1 MSKAIPETFCTFSA
15 LSAKLY
21 FVINSANTD
30 GGLRERKRAATR
42 TAITAVARSM
52 TAARGLSGF
61 TVEEVCEEAGISRRT
76 FFNYFHSKEDAV
88 IGSFSDELPEDALE
102 AFNQNPS
109 PTPDSISGT
118 LLAAL
123 HVLTV
128 TLMERSSI
136 SRTEVQQFIAA
147 ITAEPQLLA
156 RLTLEGEARERQ
168 FAALVAAREGLDPE
182 HPEVMTATVVF
193 GAVSK
198 KTAQQFFSEDNSR
211 PYRGILEQ
219 NLNAARKL
227 FAQPLATNQELG
239 ANPLETTKDPA

>member
-1 MSKAIPETFCTFSA
+1 MS
-15 LSAKLY
+15 
-21 FVINSANTD
+21 NSANID

-42 TAITAVARSM
+42 TAITAVARSL
-52 TAARGLSGF
+52 TAEHGLNGF
-61 TVEEVCEEAGISRRT
+61 TVEEVCEAAGISRRT

-88 IGSFSDELPEDALE
+88 IGSFSDELPTDALD

-109 PTPDSISGT
+109 RTPDSISET

-168 FAALVAAREGLDPE
+168 FAALVAAREGLESD
-182 HPEVMTATVVF
+182 HPEVMTATVLF

-198 KTAQQFFSEDNSR
+198 KTT
-211 PYRGILEQ
+211 
-219 NLNAARKL
+219 
-227 FAQPLATNQELG
+227 QP
-239 ANPLETTKDPA
+239 P

>member
-1 MSKAIPETFCTFSA
+1 MS
-15 LSAKLY
+15 
-21 FVINSANTD
+21 NSANID

-42 TAITAVARSM
+42 TAITAVARSL
-52 TAARGLSGF
+52 TAEHGLNGF
-61 TVEEVCEEAGISRRT
+61 TVEEVCEAAGISRRT

-88 IGSFSDELPEDALE
+88 IGSFSDELPTDALD

-109 PTPDSISGT
+109 RTPDSISET

-168 FAALVAAREGLDPE
+168 FAGLVAAREGLEPD
-182 HPEVMTATVVF
+182 HPEVMTATVLF

-198 KTAQQFFSEDNSR
+198 KTAQQFFSEDNTR
-211 PYRGILEQ
+211 PYRAILEQ

-227 FAQPLATNQELG
+227 FAQPLATCHQLG
-239 ANPLETTKDPA
+239 PNPLETSKDPA

>member
-1 MSKAIPETFCTFSA
+1 MS
-15 LSAKLY
+15 
-21 FVINSANTD
+21 NSANSD

-52 TAARGLSGF
+52 TAAHGLNGF
-61 TVEEVCEEAGISRRT
+61 TVEEVCQEAGISRRT

-102 AFNQNPS
+102 VFNQNPS
-109 PTPDSISGT
+109 RTPDSISGT

-198 KTAQQFFSEDNSR
+198 KTAQQFFSEDNAR

-239 ANPLETTKDPA
+239 ANPLETTKEPA

>member
-1 MSKAIPETFCTFSA
+1 VS
-15 LSAKLY
+15 
-21 FVINSANTD
+21 NSANTD

-52 TAARGLSGF
+52 TAAHGLNGF

-109 PTPDSISGT
+109 RTPDSISGT

-168 FAALVAAREGLDPE
+168 FAALVAAREGLDPD
-182 HPEVMTATVVF
+182 HPEVTTATVVF

-198 KTAQQFFSEDNSR
+198 KTAQQFFSEDNAR

-227 FAQPLATNQELG
+227 FAQPLATNHELG
-239 ANPLETTKDPA
+239 ANPLETTKEPA

>member
-1 MSKAIPETFCTFSA
+1 MT
-15 LSAKLY
+15 
-21 FVINSANTD
+21 NSANFD

-42 TAITAVARSM
+42 TAITAVARSF
-52 TAARGLSGF
+52 TAARGLNGF

-76 FFNYFHSKEDAV
+76 FFNYFHTKEDAV
-88 IGSFSDELPEDALE
+88 IGSFSDELPEDVLE
-102 AFNQNPS
+102 AFNENPS
-109 PTPDSISGT
+109 RTPGSISGT

-147 ITAEPQLLA
+147 VTAEPQLLA
-156 RLTLEGEARERQ
+156 RLTVEGEARERQ

-182 HPEVMTATVVF
+182 HPEVMTATVLF

-198 KTAQQFFSEDNSR
+198 KTAQQFFSEDNTRS
-211 PYRGILEQ
+211 YRGILEQ

-227 FAQPLATNQELG
+227 FAQPLATNHQLG
-239 ANPLETTKDPA
+239 NNPLETPKDPA

>member
-1 MSKAIPETFCTFSA
+1 
-15 LSAKLY
+15 
-21 FVINSANTD
+21 
-30 GGLRERKRAATR
+30 
-42 TAITAVARSM
+42 M

-168 FAALVAAREGLDPE
+168 FAALVAAREGLDPG

>member
-1 MSKAIPETFCTFSA
+1 MS
-15 LSAKLY
+15 
-21 FVINSANTD
+21 NSANID

-52 TAARGLSGF
+52 TAAHGLNGF
-61 TVEEVCEEAGISRRT
+61 TVEEVCEAAGISRRT

-88 IGSFSDELPEDALE
+88 IGSFSDELPADALE
-102 AFNQNPS
+102 EFNQNPS
-109 PTPDSISGT
+109 RTPDSISGS

-136 SRTEVQQFIAA
+136 SRTEVRQFIAA
-147 ITAEPQLLA
+147 VTAEPQLLA

-168 FAALVAAREGLDPE
+168 FAELVAAREGLQPD
-182 HPEVMTATVVF
+182 HPEVMTATVLF

-198 KTAQQFFSEDNSR
+198 KTAQQFFSEDNTR

-219 NLNAARKL
+219 NLSAARKL
-227 FAQPLATNQELG
+227 FAQPLATSHQLG
-239 ANPLETTKDPA
+239 PNPLETSKDPA

>member
-1 MSKAIPETFCTFSA
+1 M
-15 LSAKLY
+15 SAKLY

-168 FAALVAAREGLDPE
+168 FAALVAAREGLDPG

>member
-1 MSKAIPETFCTFSA
+1 MS
-15 LSAKLY
+15 
-21 FVINSANTD
+21 NSANID

-52 TAARGLSGF
+52 TAEHGLNGF
-61 TVEEVCEEAGISRRT
+61 TVEEVCEAAGISRRT

-88 IGSFSDELPEDALE
+88 IGSFSDELPADALE
-102 AFNQNPS
+102 EFNQNPS
-109 PTPDSISGT
+109 RTPDSISGT

-136 SRTEVQQFIAA
+136 SRTEVRQFIAA
-147 ITAEPQLLA
+147 VTAEPQLLA

-168 FAALVAAREGLDPE
+168 FAALVAAREGLDPG
-182 HPEVMTATVVF
+182 HPEVMTAIAMF

-198 KTAQQFFSEDNSR
+198 KTAQQFFSEDNTRS
-211 PYRGILEQ
+211 YRGILEQ

-227 FAQPLATNQELG
+227 FAQPLATSHQLG
-239 ANPLETTKDPA
+239 PNPLETSKDPA

>member
-1 MSKAIPETFCTFSA
+1 MHFS
-15 LSAKLY
+15 LKSAKLY
-21 FVINSANTD
+21 FVSNSANID
-30 GGLRERKRAATR
+30 GGLRERKRVATR

-52 TAARGLSGF
+52 TAAHGLSGF
-61 TVEEVCEEAGISRRT
+61 TVEEVCEGAGISRRT

-88 IGSFSDELPEDALE
+88 IGSFSDELPEDALT
-102 AFNQNPS
+102 AFNLNPMR
-109 PTPDSISGT
+109 TPDSISGT

-156 RLTLEGEARERQ
+156 RLTLEGEARERE
-168 FAALVAAREGLDPE
+168 FAALVAAREGLEPD
-182 HPEVMTATVVF
+182 HPEVMTATALF

-198 KTAQQFFSEDNSR
+198 KTAQQFFSEDNVR

-227 FAQPLATNQELG
+227 FAQPLATSQQLG
-239 ANPLETTKDPA
+239 PNPLETSKDPA